1 MRLVD
6 ADSLYKGIE
15 QQECNA
21 CESYNNV
28 KCAACDIA
36 DCLRWIDDAPTIE
49 YVTHEQF
56 CNAVNDFFNE
66 FKENGADEET
76 LAKCIFIGLAF
87 SNLERRLFLSK
98 DGGTNEKP

>member
-36 DCLRWIDDAPTIE
+36 DCLRWISNAPTIE

-56 CNAVNDFFNE
+56 RNAVNDFFDE
-66 FKENGADEET
+66 LEENGVDEET
-76 LAKCIFIGLAF
+76 LEKWIFIGLAF

-98 DGGTNEKP
+98 DGDTNEEP